1 MLIMLLSLLTTFSS
15 ENNEFQIIQRSP
27 DGKYYL
33 TDDTVVE
40 LANYIKQLQDLNNNY
55 LAQIDNLKKQIDNL
69 EKQIANLE
77 QQILSL
83 QEEKKKLEH
92 ELVMERM
99 KTITWTVVAAIT
111 IGTTIY
117 LFIK

>member
-1 MLIMLLSLLTTFSS
+1 MNFANES
-15 ENNEFQIIQRSP
+15 EYKFIQQDK
-27 DGKYYL
+27 DGKFYL
-33 TDDTVVE
+33 TEQAVID

-83 QEEKKKLEH
+83 QEEKKKLEQ
-92 ELVMERM
+92 ELAMEKM